1 MDHYT
6 IRVRQIKNGYTASY
20 GKSEDYKSAESEP
33 EYFATLA
40 DVHAAL
46 SDMLT
51 EAAALEIREDA
62 GPDF

>member
-1 MDHYT
+1 MNHYT

-20 GKSEDYKSAESEP
+20 GKSEEYRSTETEP
-33 EYFATLA
+33 EYFATL
-40 DVHAAL
+40 DDIHAAL

-51 EAAALEIREDA
+51 KAGKLEITADA